1 VVLEGEG
8 KVGVRSKSA
17 EWNGKGRD
25 WGGIGEFI
33 GEEEEEGE
41 GEGIE
46 DQVEV
51 GEGNS
56 EKGTE
61 DLFEGRRKCM

>member
-1 VVLEGEG
+1 VVLKGEG
-8 KVGVRSKSA
+8 KVELGVKVRN
-17 EWNGKGRD
+17 EMGR
-25 WGGIGEFI
+25 GGIGEGIGEFI
-33 GEEEEEGE
+33 GEEG
-41 GEGIE
+41 GGIE
-46 DQVEV
+46 DRVKV

>member
-1 VVLEGEG
+1 M
-8 KVGVRSKSA
+8 
-17 EWNGKGRD
+17 GR
-25 WGGIGEFI
+25 GGIGEGKGEFI
-33 GEEEEEGE
+33 RKEEE

-61 DLFEGRRKCM
+61 DLFKGKT

>member
-1 VVLEGEG
+1 MELGVKVRNGMGRGGIGE
-8 KVGVRSKSA
+8 
-17 EWNGKGRD
+17 
-25 WGGIGEFI
+25 GIGEFI
-33 GEEEEEGE
+33 GEEEKEV
-41 GEGIE
+41 E

-61 DLFEGRRKCM
+61 DLAKGRRKCM

>member
-8 KVGVRSKSA
+8 KVELGVKVR
-17 EWNGKGRD
+17 NGMGRGGIE
-25 WGGIGEFI
+25 GGIGEFI
-33 GEEEEEGE
+33 GEEEEEV
-41 GEGIE
+41 E

-61 DLFEGRRKCM
+61 DLFQGRRKCM